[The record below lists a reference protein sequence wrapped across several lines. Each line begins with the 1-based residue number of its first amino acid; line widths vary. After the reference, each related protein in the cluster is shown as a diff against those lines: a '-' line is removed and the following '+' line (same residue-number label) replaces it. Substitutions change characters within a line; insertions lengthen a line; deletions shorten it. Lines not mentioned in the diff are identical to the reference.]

1 MSKIPFKIDKNAV
14 QKALKA
20 AVHTYDNAAILPK
33 AIAGRLLDRL
43 NFICL
48 NPACVVEIGA
58 RTGYVAQQLEKQYP
72 EALVVGLDFSI
83 AILQNMSSKRI
94 VGEYEALAFTD
105 QCADLIFS
113 NLTFQWSSN
122 FQQTLQECCRILKP
136 GGLLLFSTV
145 GSDTLKE
152 LRSSF
157 TDINHHV
164 HPFYDMHDIGDML
177 TQLHFINPV
186 VDREQITIHYS
197 SVYQLAKD
205 LKQLGAQNASYNRS
219 KGLMGKTQ
227 WRQMLMNYEN
237 WREESGILSAT
248 VEVVYGHAFGAEE
261 INSYGTTNREIII
274 PIDKIVRKM

>member
-20 AVHTYDNAAILPK
+20 AAHTYDNAAILPK
-33 AIAGRLLDRL
+33 AIADRLLERL

-48 NPACVVEIGA
+48 NPACVVEIGV
-58 RTGYVAQQLEKQYP
+58 RTGYVTQQLEKRYP

-83 AILQNMSSKRI
+83 AILQNMSSKKI
-94 VGEYEALAFTD
+94 VGEYESLAFAD
-105 QCADLIFS
+105 QCTDLIFS

-122 FQQTLQECCRILKP
+122 FQQTLQECCRVLKP

-145 GSDTLKE
+145 GPDTLKE

-157 TDINHHV
+157 SDTNHHV

-177 TQLHFINPV
+177 TQLRFIDPV

-205 LKQLGAQNASYNRS
+205 LKQLGAQNASCNRS

-248 VEVVYGHAFGAEE
+248 VEVIYGHAFGTEV
-261 INSYGTTNREIII
+261 NSYETTNGEIIV